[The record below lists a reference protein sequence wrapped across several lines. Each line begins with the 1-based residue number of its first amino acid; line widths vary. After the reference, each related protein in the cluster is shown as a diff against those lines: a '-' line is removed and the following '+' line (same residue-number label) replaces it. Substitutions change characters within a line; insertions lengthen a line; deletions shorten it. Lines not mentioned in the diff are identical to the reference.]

1 LNDESVLPFLSQF
14 DPPLQAEGSL
24 DPLGLYSIADALG
37 VRLAPGVRERQ
48 VKPRYLTLA
57 LVGMAACGDAVVA
70 AGEAKRLP
78 AWLVYEWL
86 VVEALMRRAEGGVLS
101 GIPGRDK
108 VLSTIAAN
116 DVVCMR
122 TYLKTPTVFGFHG
135 VYRVLGLKAGIFDG
149 EGHPLEH
156 GYRVLSAWQ
165 EDQGLAGFLEGQGP
179 GRELRLAIERV
190 VASSIQAGYA
200 KDPGSATRKLIAEHL
215 NPHEPGPKE
224 RNALWTALTHN
235 DVLRAEYATLLVTSE
250 GQAAWLEAE
259 GSEAG
264 YHQWL
269 EPHAS
274 LPMQQLLKAIRTY
287 ERLARLLMDA
297 FDEARWRMTE
307 ARGPVDGAWLSQG
320 TSMREAAL
328 HAATAFLD
336 AVKELG
342 EVDPALRLRAEKALA
357 WVGETKD
364 AAGFAEQLLEHHSW
378 VQGAKPPNGKRA
390 WFDVFGDGRVAIR
403 PGYTL
408 AEFEARS
415 DRYVHAYRTKPIWS
429 FASDLGRVDLSKETT

>member
-1 LNDESVLPFLSQF
+1 LNDESILPFLSQF

-48 VKPRYLTLA
+48 SKPRYLTLA

-78 AWLVYEWL
+78 AWMVYEWL

-149 EGHPLEH
+149 EGHPLDH

-165 EDQGLAGFLEGQGP
+165 EDQGMAGFLEGQGP
-179 GRELRLAIERV
+179 GRELRLAIERS

-215 NPHEPGPKE
+215 NPHEPGLKE

-235 DVLRAEYATLLVTSE
+235 DVLRGEYAALLVTTE
-250 GQAAWLEAE
+250 GQAAWQQAD

-269 EPHAS
+269 EPHVS
-274 LPMQQLLKAIRTY
+274 LPMQQLLKSIRTY
-287 ERLARLLMDA
+287 ERLSRLLTDA
-297 FDEARWRMTE
+297 FEEARWRMTE
-307 ARGPVDGAWLSQG
+307 ARGPVDAAWLSQG
-320 TSMREAAL
+320 TAMREAAL
-328 HAATAFLD
+328 HGTEAFMD
-336 AVKELG
+336 AVYELG

-357 WVGETKD
+357 WVGETQD
-364 AAGFAEQLLEHHSW
+364 AAGFAEQLLEHHAR
-378 VQGAKPPNGKRA
+378 VQRAKPPNGKRA

-408 AEFEARS
+408 GEFESRS

-429 FASDLGRVDLSKETT
+429 FARDLGRVNLSEETI